1 MLAFKNFTIPD
12 WFSFY
17 RIAVA
22 PILLLVLFLDFRLLF
37 TWLLLISFAT
47 DAVDGFLA
55 RRFKITSDQGSRL
68 DSLGDQITFVIGVI
82 GLFYFEYNF
91 MLENLWLILIA
102 FSPYIVQILIALI
115 KYGKTTAFHTY
126 LAKISAILQ
135 ALFILCLL
143 FFGPIYWLFYAVI
156 IIGIIETIEEIILI
170 FLYDNWVS
178 EVKGLYW
185 ALKDKRR
192 FKKNDRTTG

>member
-1 MLAFKNFTIPD
+1 MLSFKNFTVPD

-17 RIAVA
+17 RIVAA
-22 PILLLVLFLDFRLLF
+22 PILLVVLFLDLRLLF
-37 TWLLLISFAT
+37 SWLLLISFAT

-55 RRFKITSDQGSRL
+55 RKYKITSDRGSQL
-68 DSLGDQITFVIGVI
+68 DSLGDQITFVIGVF
-82 GLFYFEYNF
+82 GLFYFEYDF
-91 MLENLWLILIA
+91 IYDNLWLILIA
-102 FSPYIVQILIALI
+102 FAPYVLQMVIALV

-126 LAKISAILQ
+126 LAKVSAILQ

-156 IIGIIETIEEIILI
+156 IIGVIETIEEIILI
-170 FLYDNWVS
+170 FLYDNWVA

-192 FKKNDRTTG
+192 FNKKG

>member
-1 MLAFKNFTIPD
+1 MLSFKKFTLPD
-12 WFSFY
+12 WLSFY
-17 RIAVA
+17 RVVAA
-22 PILLLVLFLDFRLLF
+22 PILVVLLFLDFRLLF
-37 TWLLLISFAT
+37 TWLLLISFLT

-55 RRFKITSDQGSRL
+55 RKLKITSIRGSQL
-68 DSLGDQITFVIGVI
+68 DSLGDQLTFAIGVL
-82 GLFYFEYNF
+82 GLFYFEYDF
-91 MLENLWLILIA
+91 MFENLWLILIA
-102 FSPYIVQILIALI
+102 FSPYVVQMVIALI

-156 IIGIIETIEEIILI
+156 IIGVIETIEEILLI
-170 FLYDNWVS
+170 FMYDNWVT

-185 ALKDKRR
+185 ALEDERRLKKR
-192 FKKNDRTTG
+192 